1 MDDPANDWLIYA
13 MLLIFLV
20 PTGVAAVLAL
30 WALPAW
36 LRAMAAGVELTVFD
50 VIGMRLRRLDVDVVI
65 EVLLLADQADVDLSP
80 VDVQHA
86 LMRKVN
92 LRKVTLAY
100 LAARQHDSACTFH
113 DLVAAEL
120 AEEPAAASSS

>member
-1 MDDPANDWLIYA
+1 MDDPNGWLIYA
-13 MLLIFLV
+13 MVLIFLV

-50 VIGMRLRRLDVDVVI
+50 VIGMRLRRLDIDLIV
-65 EVLLLADQADVDLSP
+65 EALALAEQADVDLSP

-86 LMRKVN
+86 LMKKVD

-100 LAARQHDSACTFH
+100 LAARQHDPACSFN

-120 AEEPAAASSS
+120 AGELAAASPT